1 MTTKQLDDDAK
12 VQWTAGGQHI
22 ATTARVLRATL
33 RRSHPDWTDEQ
44 IEREMFASIASEGQ
58 CMKTGG
64 GSERLA
70 ARRPS
75 GAGLFA
81 HAFIPNSRPAVTNH
95 REPADDVILIGTH
108 RPRSGYGTVPLI
120 QTPTWRGMSVR

>member
-22 ATTARVLRATL
+22 ATTARVLCATL

-75 GAGLFA
+75 GAGL
-81 HAFIPNSRPAVTNH
+81 SRMH
-95 REPADDVILIGTH
+95 LFLTH
-108 RPRSGYGTVPLI
+108 GQRS
-120 QTPTWRGMSVR
+120 PTTGNQPMTSS